1 MNIQE
6 IIREHS
12 EEENFDLKYKI
23 GDKLERIQFNMT
35 PTIAY
40 DYLLI
45 DVNNKYSF
53 LHPDLNKCQ
62 CEDLPE
68 KSDYAIYFEKISSF
82 CKRTFDEILNQSDYK
97 EHIHEV
103 KINPTVRDLLKQ
115 IFKKQI
121 TSIDLPTIWQFAL
134 YTNKK
139 NERAPRILFF
149 IGHWG
154 IIYILAFDQWH
165 QTSLMQDNIKK

>member
-6 IIREHS
+6 IIREHI
-12 EEENFDLKYKI
+12 EEENLDLKYKI
-23 GDKLERIQFNMT
+23 GDRLERIQFNMT

-40 DYLLI
+40 DYLLTDI
-45 DVNNKYSF
+45 NNQYSF

-62 CEDLPE
+62 CEDLPG

-82 CKRTFDEILNQSDYK
+82 CKKTFNEILNQSDYK

-103 KINPTVRDLLKQ
+103 KMNQTVRDLLQQ
-115 IFKKQI
+115 IFKRRI
-121 TSIDLPTIWQFAL
+121 TSTNLPNIWQFAL

-139 NERAPRILFF
+139 DNRAPRILFF
-149 IGHWG
+149 IGNLG

-165 QTSLMQDNIKK
+165 KTSLMGGK

>member
-6 IIREHS
+6 IIREHI
-12 EEENFDLKYKI
+12 EEENLDLKYKI
-23 GDKLERIQFNMT
+23 GDRLERIQFNMT
-35 PTIAY
+35 PIIAY
-40 DYLLI
+40 DYLLTDI
-45 DVNNKYSF
+45 NNQYSF

-62 CEDLPE
+62 CEDLPG

-82 CKRTFDEILNQSDYK
+82 CKKTFNEILNQSDYK

-103 KINPTVRDLLKQ
+103 KMNQTVRDLLQQ
-115 IFKKQI
+115 IFKRRI
-121 TSIDLPTIWQFAL
+121 TSTNLPNIWQFAL

-139 NERAPRILFF
+139 DNRAPRILFF
-149 IGHWG
+149 IGNLG

-165 QTSLMQDNIKK
+165 KTSLMGGK

>member
-1 MNIQE
+1 MSIQE
-6 IIREHS
+6 IISEHI
-12 EEENFDLKYKI
+12 EEENLDLKYKI
-23 GDKLERIQFNMT
+23 GDKLEQIQFHIT

-40 DYLLI
+40 DYLLT
-45 DVNNKYSF
+45 DRDNQYSF

-62 CEDLPE
+62 CEDLPG

-97 EHIHEV
+97 EHIHRV
-103 KINPTVRDLLKQ
+103 NINSTISHLLEQ
-115 IFKKQI
+115 IFKKRI
-121 TSIDLPTIWQFAL
+121 TSTNLPDIWQFAL

-139 NERAPRILFF
+139 DKRAPRILFF

-154 IIYILAFDQWH
+154 VIYILALDQWH
-165 QTSLMQDNIKK
+165 QTSLMQNNIKK

>member
-6 IIREHS
+6 IIREHI
-12 EEENFDLKYKI
+12 EEENLDLKYKI
-23 GDKLERIQFNMT
+23 GDRLERIQFNMT

-40 DYLLI
+40 DYLLTDI
-45 DVNNKYSF
+45 NNQYSF

-62 CEDLPE
+62 CEDLPG

-82 CKRTFDEILNQSDYK
+82 CKKTFNEILNQSDYK

-103 KINPTVRDLLKQ
+103 KMNQTVRDLLQQ
-115 IFKKQI
+115 IFKRRI
-121 TSIDLPTIWQFAL
+121 TSTNLPNIWQFAL

-139 NERAPRILFF
+139 DNRAPRILFF
-149 IGHWG
+149 IGNLE

-165 QTSLMQDNIKK
+165 KTSLMGGK